1 MGMAALCTR
10 EIHHALRRRQ
20 NQVSQTNDALR
31 PETALRR
38 SYHAINHN
46 LRGYSFVLILG
57 IHGFAFHK
65 SKNRGT
71 FLSEPSLVWSEWRA
85 ILDRR
90 GDRTQIL
97 GIRSFGLSGS
107 GTGPLLLFCFISI
120 SLQAFT
126 RQTRRLNQMGSVIRC
141 YYSTD
146 RAHFSSWP
154 YQGKERAESS
164 LLYLEITAI

>member
-1 MGMAALCTR
+1 MAALCTH
-10 EIHHALRRRQ
+10 EIHHTLQCRH

-31 PETALRR
+31 PATVLRR

-46 LRGYSFVLILG
+46 LHGYSFVLILG

-90 GDRTQIL
+90 ETGP
-97 GIRSFGLSGS
+97 RSWGS
-107 GTGPLLLFCFISI
+107 GRLVSLGAAPGHFCCRFFHL
-120 SLQAFT
+120 SLCKHLQG
-126 RQTRRLNQMGSVIRC
+126 RQG
-141 YYSTD
+141 
-146 RAHFSSWP
+146 
-154 YQGKERAESS
+154 G
-164 LLYLEITAI
+164 